1 MQRSYPPLCGIVQLT
16 NSDALCF
23 RNCGFTNTNKG
34 EVKMEIKKVCVL
46 GAGLM
51 GNGIAQ
57 VCAQAGY
64 EVTMRD
70 IEQRFVDGGM
80 NSIKKNLNRDME
92 KGKITKEQMESV
104 LGRIKPTLDLKE
116 AATGADIVVEV
127 VIEVMDVKKK
137 VYAELEEIVPKHCL
151 FFTNTSGLSITE
163 MASVTKRPDKV
174 IGTHFFNPV
183 PVMKLLEIICCYQT
197 SAETLETA
205 KAWGKK
211 IGKEVIIV
219 KEAPAFVVNRILC
232 VMLNEAFYVLDQGLA
247 SAEDIDKGM
256 MLGCNHPIGP
266 LALADLVGLETLLRI
281 MDDMYRELGDKY
293 RPAPLLR
300 KLVRAGNFGRKSG
313 RGVYDY
319 SKK

>member
-1 MQRSYPPLCGIVQLT
+1 
-16 NSDALCF
+16 
-23 RNCGFTNTNKG
+23 
-34 EVKMEIKKVCVL
+34 MEIKKVCVL

-64 EVTMRD
+64 DVTLRD
-70 IEQRFVDGGM
+70 IEQKFIDGGM
-80 NSIKKNLNRDME
+80 NTIKNNLGRNVE
-92 KGKITKEQMESV
+92 KGKMTSDQMNAILS
-104 LGRIKPTLDLKE
+104 RIKPMLDLKE

-163 MASVTKRPDKV
+163 MAAVTGRPDRF

-183 PVMKLLEIICCYQT
+183 PVMRLLEIIRGHQT
-197 SAETLETA
+197 SDETLETA
-205 KAWGKK
+205 REWGKK
-211 IGKEVIIV
+211 IGKDVIIV

-232 VMLNEAFYVLDQGLA
+232 TMLNEAFFVLDEGLA

-256 MLGCNHPIGP
+256 VLGCNHPIGP
-266 LALADLVGLETLLRI
+266 LALADLVGNETLLRVVEGLH
-281 MDDMYRELGDKY
+281 RELGDKY
-293 RPAPLLR
+293 RPAPILR
-300 KLVRAGNFGRKSG
+300 KLVRAGNFGRKTG
-313 RGVYDY
+313 KGVYDY
-319 SKK
+319 SK

>member
-1 MQRSYPPLCGIVQLT
+1 
-16 NSDALCF
+16 
-23 RNCGFTNTNKG
+23 
-34 EVKMEIKKVCVL
+34 MEIKKVCVL

-57 VCAQAGY
+57 VCALAGY
-64 EVTMRD
+64 DVALRD

-80 NSIKKNLNRDME
+80 NTIKKNLSRDVE
-92 KGKITKEQMESV
+92 KGKVTQEQMNAI
-104 LGRIKPTLDLKE
+104 LARIKPTLDLKE
-116 AATGADIVVEV
+116 AAAGADVVVEV

-163 MASVTKRPDKV
+163 MAAVTGRPDRF

-183 PVMKLLEIICCYQT
+183 PVMRLLEIIRGHQT
-197 SAETLETA
+197 SDETLEA
-205 KAWGKK
+205 ARAWGKK

-232 VMLNEAFYVLDQGLA
+232 TMLNEAFFVLDEGLA

-256 MLGCNHPIGP
+256 VLGCNHPIGP
-266 LALADLVGLETLLRI
+266 LALADLVGNETLLRVVEGLH
-281 MDDMYRELGDKY
+281 RELGDKY
-293 RPAPLLR
+293 RPAPILR

-313 RGVYDY
+313 KGVYDY
-319 SKK
+319 GK

>member
-1 MQRSYPPLCGIVQLT
+1 M
-16 NSDALCF
+16 
-23 RNCGFTNTNKG
+23 
-34 EVKMEIKKVCVL
+34 L

-51 GNGIAQ
+51 GNGIVQ

-92 KGKITKEQMESV
+92 KGKITKEQMESI

-137 VYAELEEIVPKHCL
+137 VYTELEDIVPQHCL

-183 PVMKLLEIICCYQT
+183 PVMRLLEIICCHQT
-197 SAETLETA
+197 SAETLEIA

-232 VMLNEAFYVLDQGLA
+232 AMINEAFFVLDEGLA

-256 MLGCNHPIGP
+256 TLGCNHPIGP
-266 LALADLVGLETLLRI
+266 LALSDLIGNDTLLRV
-281 MDDMYRELGDKY
+281 MEGLHRELGDKY

-300 KLVRAGNFGRKSG
+300 KLVRAGNLGRKSG